1 MSQTNN
7 LKLFKHENVATNIN
21 PFDIEKSLNENWD
34 KLDNAI
40 ETNKKNIEQIGKIS
54 NLEIEEILNL

>member
-7 LKLFKHENVATNIN
+7 LKLFKHEDVVTNTN

-34 KLDNAI
+34 KVDEAI
-40 ETNKKNIEQIGKIS
+40 EVNKQNIKQIGKIS
-54 NLEIEEILNL
+54 NLEIEEILKL

>member
-7 LKLFKHENVATNIN
+7 LKLFKHEDLATNTN

-34 KLDNAI
+34 KVDDAI
-40 ETNKKNIEQIGKIS
+40 ETNKQNIKQIGKIS
-54 NLEIEEILNL
+54 NLEIEEILKL

>member
-7 LKLFKHENVATNIN
+7 LKLFKHENVTINTN

-34 KLDNAI
+34 KIDNAI
-40 ETNKKNIEQIGKIS
+40 EFNKQNIEQIGKIS
-54 NLEIEEILNL
+54 NLEIEEILKL

>member
-7 LKLFKHENVATNIN
+7 LKLFKNENVTTNTN

>member
-7 LKLFKHENVATNIN
+7 LKLFKNENVTANTN

-34 KLDNAI
+34 KIDEAL
-40 ETNKKNIEQIGKIS
+40 
-54 NLEIEEILNL
+54 